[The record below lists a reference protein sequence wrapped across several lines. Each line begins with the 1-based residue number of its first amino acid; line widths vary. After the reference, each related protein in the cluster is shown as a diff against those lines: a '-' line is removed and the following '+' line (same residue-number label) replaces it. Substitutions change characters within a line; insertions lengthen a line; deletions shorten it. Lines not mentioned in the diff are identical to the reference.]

1 MYEPQYFV
9 DEMDWQNILWYKIIE
24 ICSQQI
30 HVMSFFYQ
38 AIKIVTIYIY
48 LFCIYHKEAL
58 YYVLI

>member
-1 MYEPQYFV
+1 
-9 DEMDWQNILWYKIIE
+9 MDWQNILWYKIIV

-48 LFCIYHKEAL
+48 LFCMYHKEAL